1 MNTLNATQIENNKAM
16 YQALVGKEVSLMVT
30 GETVKGTVKEFKEDA
45 HSFSLVVEHE
55 PVNWGGDIY
64 TVAHPFAR
72 KCDNW
77 GSLMH
82 VKELN

>member
-1 MNTLNATQIENNKAM
+1 MLVLNETQVNANRVN
-16 YQALVGKEVSLMVT
+16 YQALVGKEVSLIVT